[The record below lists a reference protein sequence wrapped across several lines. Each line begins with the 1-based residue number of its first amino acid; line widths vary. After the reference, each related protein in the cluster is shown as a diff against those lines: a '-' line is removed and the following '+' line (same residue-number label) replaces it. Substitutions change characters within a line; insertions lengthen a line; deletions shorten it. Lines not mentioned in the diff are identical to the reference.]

1 MENLESL
8 EEKVMI
14 LLQTVRKHQE
24 ESSQLRAAVAGK
36 EEELETARRENEE
49 LKRRIDEYS
58 KLADENE
65 ALKNQQNE
73 ARDRVEKIL
82 NKLEKFER
90 ELEQGESAQAELMP
104 EEEGE

>member
-24 ESSQLRAAVAGK
+24 ESSRLRATVAEK
-36 EEELETARRENEE
+36 EEELQAARREKEE
-49 LKRRIDEYS
+49 LKRKIDEYK

-82 NKLEKFER
+82 GKLEKFER